1 MKPTPQTVDELL
13 AEAAAL
19 RLRDAAYAIWRQKIT
34 FEGLEGRVWPPR
46 DRSTPEA
53 AEKSM
58 REILAQLK
66 HERDFEQNG
75 PSFARL
81 RRAHPRGTDSE
92 LREAIVAAVK
102 FDDDCFERRRPWQW
116 IACFAGQESIS
127 TAC

>member
-1 MKPTPQTVDELL
+1 VPRTVDELL
-13 AEAAAL
+13 AEVAAL
-19 RLRDAAYAIWRQKIT
+19 PLRDAAYAIWRQKIT
-34 FEGLEGRVWPPR
+34 FERLEGLVWPAR
-46 DRSTPEA
+46 HRSTPEA

-66 HERDFEQNG
+66 HERDFTQNG

-81 RRAHPRGTDSE
+81 QRAHPRGTDSE
-92 LREAIVAAVK
+92 LKEAIVAAVK
-102 FDDDCFERRRPWQW
+102 FDDDFKRRRPWQW

>member
-1 MKPTPQTVDELL
+1 MASQGS
-13 AEAAAL
+13 
-19 RLRDAAYAIWRQKIT
+19 Q
-34 FEGLEGRVWPPR
+34 
-46 DRSTPEA
+46 A

-66 HERDFEQNG
+66 HERDFAQNG

-92 LREAIVAAVK
+92 LKEAIVAAVK
-102 FDDDCFERRRPWQW
+102 FDDDCFEPRRPWQW